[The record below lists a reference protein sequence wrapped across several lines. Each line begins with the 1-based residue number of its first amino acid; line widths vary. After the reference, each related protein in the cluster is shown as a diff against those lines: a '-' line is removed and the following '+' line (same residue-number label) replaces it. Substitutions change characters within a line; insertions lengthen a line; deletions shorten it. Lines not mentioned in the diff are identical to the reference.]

1 MTARIGIVLFD
12 GTEELD
18 WEVLS
23 DWSKSHPEDDVEV
36 FTVGQLRSNQV
47 RQGLRVPCRPLVG
60 LGSRDRRARVSGGSG
75 HARPG
80 R

>member
-36 FTVGQLRSNQV
+36 FTGA
-47 RQGLRVPCRPLVG
+47 
-60 LGSRDRRARVSGGSG
+60 RDNSAPIKCAKG
-75 HARPG
+75 
-80 R
+80 